1 MFASYLLRARVALLM
16 GTVLTNFTPNTG
28 SNVSES
34 NTASGVPRGAG
45 RAIMVCSPTG
55 SGGRTGFCATSRGP
69 AARRH
74 VSSPRDIVIAALGVK
89 IALGLTGQQRDAFG
103 VMGQW
108 EGVEDLDLLDGVTL
122 TAVEPD
128 IAGER
133 CGLATDVHHTRNPG
147 RGQ

>member
-55 SGGRTGFCATSRGP
+55 SGGRTEFCATSRGP

-89 IALGLTGQQRDAFG
+89 IALGLTGQ
-103 VMGQW
+103 
-108 EGVEDLDLLDGVTL
+108 
-122 TAVEPD
+122 
-128 IAGER
+128 
-133 CGLATDVHHTRNPG
+133 
-147 RGQ
+147 